1 MALDSGQAVKIIMQN
16 VRLRVPIIIS
26 AENQY
31 TCIHIRWTAIITES
45 SSSLLLLFSEQSVRE
60 IGENQLKLADNL
72 GIEMPASIME

>member
-1 MALDSGQAVKIIMQN
+1 MALDSGQAVKIILRN
-16 VRLRVPIIIS
+16 VRLRVPIMG

-31 TCIHIRWTAIITES
+31 TCTYSLNSNNNRIIIII
-45 SSSLLLLFSEQSVRE
+45 FIIIIFRAKRPE